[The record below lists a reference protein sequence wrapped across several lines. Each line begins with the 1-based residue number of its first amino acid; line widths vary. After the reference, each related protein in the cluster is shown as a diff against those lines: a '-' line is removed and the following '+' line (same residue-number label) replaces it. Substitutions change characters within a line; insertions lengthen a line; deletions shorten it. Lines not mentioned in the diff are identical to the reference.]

1 MKRRYVFDATPLI
14 HLSKA
19 GLARLIEALDGEKFT
34 VPTVV
39 NEVAGKPE
47 GKGREYPDAVIISSL
62 IEKGTIR
69 VRTPAPS
76 GAKSVARIHRDIH
89 AGEAEAIALAKEVR
103 AVAVV
108 DDRAARAAA
117 RIQGV
122 RVEGTY
128 GVVLRAVKKGAL
140 SVEEGEDA
148 LGRLVSSGWRCDAEL
163 YGALLKSLRKTR
175 PAADH

>member
-1 MKRRYVFDATPLI
+1 MKRRFVFDATPLI

-19 GLARLIEALDGEKFT
+19 GLSHLIAKLDGEKFA

-39 NEVAGKPE
+39 NEVVGKPE
-47 GKGREYPDAVIISSL
+47 GRGRQYPDAAIVSSL
-62 IEKGTIR
+62 IEEGVIE
-69 VRTPAPS
+69 VRAPAPR
-76 GAKSVARIHRDIH
+76 GAKSMARIHHDIH
-89 AGEAEAIALAKEVR
+89 AGEAEVLALAKEIG

-108 DDRAARAAA
+108 DDKAARAAA

-128 GVVLRAVKKGAL
+128 GVVLRAVKNGTI
-140 SVEEGEDA
+140 SVEQGEDA

-163 YGALLKSLRKTR
+163 YGALLKSLKNTR
-175 PAADH
+175 PTASR